1 MNHEKAVVSLEP
13 FTNYCY
19 QR

>member
-1 MNHEKAVVSLEP
+1 M
-13 FTNYCY
+13 NYCY